1 MARLAGQ
8 GAARSAP
15 FDSTRRA
22 AYIPAMRRQ
31 QIGERAGAPT
41 TPEAL
46 VALDTAEPIGGSGE
60 TLPLGS

>member
-1 MARLAGQ
+1 
-8 GAARSAP
+8 
-15 FDSTRRA
+15 
-22 AYIPAMRRQ
+22 MRRQ